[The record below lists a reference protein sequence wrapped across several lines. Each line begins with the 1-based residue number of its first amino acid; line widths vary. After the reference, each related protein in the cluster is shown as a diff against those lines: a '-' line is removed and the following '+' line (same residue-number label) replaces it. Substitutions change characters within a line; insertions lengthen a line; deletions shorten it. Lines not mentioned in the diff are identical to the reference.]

1 MHLANS
7 GNGRGGNNYKKRQN
21 SDLRNENKNG
31 LSLSPPPS
39 NMGNLGNLD
48 AACFLKHQHLLRC
61 TKQKYAA
68 LRCLNWERELC
79 SQE

>member
-31 LSLSPPPS
+31 LY
-39 NMGNLGNLD
+39 
-48 AACFLKHQHLLRC
+48 LLNRDLFRSTFELVYSGLC
-61 TKQKYAA
+61 IRSQSTKEADEVVAEQIVK
-68 LRCLNWERELC
+68 
-79 SQE
+79 

>member
-31 LSLSPPPS
+31 L
-39 NMGNLGNLD
+39 
-48 AACFLKHQHLLRC
+48 
-61 TKQKYAA
+61 Y
-68 LRCLNWERELC
+68 
-79 SQE
+79 